1 MVKEVMTL
9 LSKPGVKYIA
19 MAMLFLIL
27 LYGGVVLSMD
37 STALGAGKVIMV
49 LEPVKLSY
57 SKGSIPDF
65 NVIIR
70 NNGDKPVM
78 ICIYMIEYR
87 LRLAMAAKGLMP
99 GTFNYIYQPFQ
110 PTQWDDAVGKEF
122 SPLSPGGQLSFLLDL
137 SQDAPSYFGFVQ
149 RHSQPPII
157 PNSHVIKGFPA
168 GTYEFITCIQDRMA
182 IYKGKPGVFDNTL
195 EKKQLNTL
203 PGAQGAYLDLIEAKT
218 KVTFK

>member
-1 MVKEVMTL
+1 MIL
-9 LSKPGVKYIA
+9 LSKSGVKFVGIA
-19 MAMLFLIL
+19 LIFLIL
-27 LYGGVVLSMD
+27 LYGGVMLSMD

-57 SKGSIPDF
+57 SKGSLPDF
-65 NVIIR
+65 NVILR

-78 ICIYMIEYR
+78 ICIYMIQYR
-87 LRLAMAAKGLMP
+87 LRLAMAAKGLTS

-110 PTQWDDAVGKEF
+110 PAQWDDPVGKEF

-137 SQDAPSYFGFVQ
+137 SKDAPSYFGFVQ

-157 PNSHVIKGFPA
+157 PSSHVIKGFPA
-168 GTYEFITCIQDRMA
+168 GTYEFSTCIQDRMA

-203 PGAQGAYLDLIEAKT
+203 PGAHGAYLDLVEAKT